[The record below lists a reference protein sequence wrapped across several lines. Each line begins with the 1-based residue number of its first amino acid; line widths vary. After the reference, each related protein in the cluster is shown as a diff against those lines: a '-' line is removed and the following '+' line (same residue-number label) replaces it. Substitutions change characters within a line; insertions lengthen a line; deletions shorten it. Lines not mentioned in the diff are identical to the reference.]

1 MPEEST
7 EVLIAI
13 GRIEEGMRYMRE
25 SMERVERKLDAHDGR
40 LNDVEQEIT
49 SLKTK
54 QENKNNGIAL
64 ALAIIA
70 VGISA
75 VGVLLGL

>member
-25 SMERVERKLDAHDGR
+25 SMERVEKKLDAHDNR
-40 LNDVEQEIT
+40 LTDVEHEIT
-49 SLKTK
+49 TLKTQRDNK
-54 QENKNNGIAL
+54 QNNL
-64 ALAIIA
+64 ALWLAVIAI
-70 VGISA
+70 
-75 VGVLLGL
+75 GVAILSNFLP